1 MKKIQLY
8 KVEKNVDSELMGRKI
23 DRAEKACLINS
34 DKYMISSDA
43 RSSFFELKKEY
54 QDQIDRLMEQ
64 NIELTNSLETLK
76 EKHHNEVI
84 ELDSRINFLNNELQ
98 AAYRGYE
105 KTFVN
110 QECQTEIDMM
120 EFRKMH
126 MNHDSVVF
134 IKSLVINLVVITY
147 RIRIN

>member
-8 KVEKNVDSELMGRKI
+8 KVQMNVESELMGRKI
-23 DRAEKACLINS
+23 DLAEKACLINS
-34 DKYMISSDA
+34 DRYMISSDQ
-43 RSSFFELKKEY
+43 RSSFFEQKKEY
-54 QDQIDRLMEQ
+54 QDRIDKFIEQ
-64 NIELTNSLETLK
+64 NIELTNSLKTLK
-76 EKHHNEVI
+76 EKNHNEVT
-84 ELDSRINFLNNELQ
+84 ELELRINFLNNQLE
-98 AAYRGYE
+98 AANRGFE

-120 EFRKMH
+120 LFRKMH

-147 RIRIN
+147 RIGIN